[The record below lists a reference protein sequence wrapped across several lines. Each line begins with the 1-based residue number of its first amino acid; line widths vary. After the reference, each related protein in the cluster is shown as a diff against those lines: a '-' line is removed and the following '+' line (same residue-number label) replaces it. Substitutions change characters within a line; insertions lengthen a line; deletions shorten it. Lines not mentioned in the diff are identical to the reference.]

1 MYRKCSTQ
9 LQRTAEI
16 NDRPVF
22 SPSEFDGRF
31 FKFNA
36 ADLFPSLCTTDGG
49 FSSCIGLPLTTCL
62 YLCGIFLSRLSSCPA
77 W

>member
-49 FSSCIGLPLTTCL
+49 FSS
-62 YLCGIFLSRLSSCPA
+62 A
-77 W
+77 A